1 MSKFLSYIQGVSTGR
16 VVLAFFVPA
25 MAIYFV
31 MVFYTIPQVEAYAQ
45 GMKLF
50 DLSPLGYSFEYASEL
65 LQALSSEGREKYLYR
80 QLPLDFLYPGLFA
93 VSCTLLLTWLFLK
106 TRETSSKIFYFC
118 LVPAVAG
125 VFDYLENF
133 CLVYILWYY
142 PSISKTSIVL
152 ASAMTIFK
160 SALTTA
166 FFLLLVWGTVLFFI
180 RGRNN
185 KKNHG

>member
-1 MSKFLSYIQGVSTGR
+1 MNRLLSYIQGVSTGR

-31 MVFYTIPQVEAYAQ
+31 MVLYTIPQVEAYAQ

-50 DLSPLGYSFEYASEL
+50 DLSPLGYSFEYANEL
-65 LQALSSEGREKYLYR
+65 LQALGSEGREKYLYR

-118 LVPAVAG
+118 LVPAIAG
-125 VFDYLENF
+125 LFDYLENVF
-133 CLVYILWYY
+133 VLHILWSY
-142 PSISKTSIVL
+142 PSMSKTSIAL
-152 ASAMTIFK
+152 ASTMTLVKSVLTTIF
-160 SALTTA
+160 
-166 FFLLLVWGTVLFFI
+166 FVLLLLGTVLFFI
-180 RGRNN
+180 RGR
-185 KKNHG
+185 KNT

>member
-1 MSKFLSYIQGVSTGR
+1 MNKLLSYTQGVSTGR
-16 VVLAFFVPA
+16 IVFAFFVPA

-65 LQALSSEGREKYLYR
+65 LQALGNEGREKYLYR

-106 TRETSSKIFYFC
+106 TSENKSKIFYLC
-118 LVPAVAG
+118 LVPAIAG
-125 VFDYLENF
+125 VFDYLENI
-133 CLVYILWYY
+133 CVVHILWSY
-142 PSISKTSIVL
+142 PSISKTSIAL
-152 ASAMTIFK
+152 ASTMTIAK
-160 SALTTA
+160 SALTTI
-166 FFLLLVWGTVLFFI
+166 FFVLLLLGTVLFFI
-180 RGRNN
+180 RERNN
-185 KKNHG
+185 KKNQG